1 MSDEPRSQGAFS
13 PAVPERHQQNDT
25 TGTDMEILARRLTII
40 TLLMGIFAI
49 LLTAAVES
57 DARRQGIT
65 RGDVSAACQILQS
78 CRKSY

>member
-1 MSDEPRSQGAFS
+1 
-13 PAVPERHQQNDT
+13 
-25 TGTDMEILARRLTII
+25 MEILARRLTII

-65 RGDVSAACQILQS
+65 RGDVSVACQILQS